1 MTFQTIPP
9 ALSPIRPIPT
19 VAGYIGGKRALAKV
33 LGPMINATPHELY
46 CEPFVGMGGV
56 FFRRDRRPKA
66 EAINDKSRDVATFF
80 RILQRHYQAFLDM
93 LKWQVTSRAEFER
106 LMAVDPDTLTDL
118 ERAARFLYL
127 QRLSF
132 GGKVADRSFGMSTTS
147 PAKFDLTKLVPTLE
161 AAHERLAGVVV
172 DSLGWRAFIERWDR
186 PYALFFIDPPYY
198 GVEGYYGP
206 LFGREEFEEMSG
218 VLKGLQGR
226 FIMTLNDHPEVRRIF
241 GWAEIEAVELT
252 YSCSGKATVG
262 REVIIRN
269 VETQTDPV

>member
-1 MTFQTIPP
+1 MTIQTANPDFHMV
-9 ALSPIRPIPT
+9 RPIPT
-19 VAGYIGGKRALAKV
+19 VAGYIGGKRALAKILV
-33 LGPMINATPHELY
+33 PMINATPHELY

-93 LKWQVTSRAEFER
+93 LKWQLTSRAEFER
-106 LMAVDPDTLTDL
+106 LMATDPDTLTDL

-132 GGKVADRSFGMSTTS
+132 GGKVADRSFGISTTG
-147 PAKFDLTKLVPTLE
+147 PAKFDLTKLVPLLE

-172 DSLGWRAFIERWDR
+172 DSLGWQDFIRRWDR
-186 PYALFFIDPPYY
+186 PHTLFFIDPPYY
-198 GVEGYYGP
+198 GVEDYYGP
-206 LFGREEFEEMSG
+206 LFGRDEFE
-218 VLKGLQGR
+218 VLSEALRTVEGR

-241 GWAEIEAVELT
+241 GWASIEPVTLT

-262 REVIIRN
+262 KEVIIRGS
-269 VETQTDPV
+269 